1 MGSADR
7 LKFIENSTGIREIT
21 SLTLT
26 IAAPLRSIEPQR
38 ILERGVQLARQ
49 ELMAFLEIG
58 FDRGRCTQIV
68 DFCPH
73 LLFFFQ
79 LD

>member
-1 MGSADR
+1 MGAADR
-7 LKFIENSTGIREIT
+7 LTFVENLIGIREIT

-38 ILERGVQLARQ
+38 ILERAVQLARQ
-49 ELMAFLEIG
+49 ELMAFLEIR
-58 FDRGRCTQIV
+58 FDRGRCTEIV
-68 DFCPH
+68 DFRPH

-79 LD
+79 L